1 MVRERTLGLSV
12 SAKHLTAILLAAL
25 LYGLNSLFLFAAI
38 ANAETEAVKFSQIKN
53 AYRERGQA
61 GSYQAYSSPRFT
73 LYIGTEHGSTL
84 RKHPVVK
91 DVAQNTISVLDETY
105 EEISRIF
112 GRKPESN
119 VVLRFLSPDEFREET
134 GAPSWTSAMF
144 YRGEITIPLAP
155 KAGINLAELR
165 RAIRHEYTHAVIAE
179 LSNYRCPAWLDE
191 GLAQLIEG
199 EPNPLLGPSLRRWIG
214 ANDAMPLE
222 WLQNGFT
229 ALESDIVPAAY
240 GQSLFATRSLI
251 NRLGFSA
258 VISYLDALK
267 ADMPEK
273 EAFLTAFGSTEG
285 DYEKEL
291 TTQMQLWSR
300 SSAIH
305 P

>member
-1 MVRERTLGLSV
+1 MERERNLGSRIL
-12 SAKHLTAILLAAL
+12 AKHLTAILIATL
-25 LYGLNSLFLFAAI
+25 LYGLSSVVYFAEPAK
-38 ANAETEAVKFSQIKN
+38 ADSETVQYTQIKN
-53 AYRERGQA
+53 AYRERTQN

-73 LYIGTEHGSTL
+73 LYIGTNHGSTL

-119 VVLRFLSPDEFREET
+119 VVLRFLSPAEFRDET

-165 RAIRHEYTHAVIAE
+165 RAIRHEYTHAVVAE

-199 EPNPLLGPSLRRWIG
+199 EPNPLLGPSLRKWIG
-214 ANDAMPLE
+214 ANDAMPLD

-229 ALESDIVPAAY
+229 ALESGIVPAAY

-267 ADMPEK
+267 KEVPEK
-273 EAFLTAFGSTEG
+273 EAFLSAFGSTEG

-291 TTQMQLWSR
+291 TSQMQLWAR
-300 SSAIH
+300 SSAVH